1 MALPLRLRP
10 CPAMTPSLHIL
21 WRDEHMVAVYK
32 PAGWLVHRTGL
43 DAGETR
49 FVMQTLRD
57 QLGQHVYPVHRLD
70 KGTCGVLV
78 MALHSDAARALS
90 QAFEHHATHKRYL
103 AMVRGWAPEAIDV
116 DHALRP
122 DDAPPDAAV
131 QDAHTRFRRLKQ
143 ATLHEAS
150 DAQFAS
156 TRVSLVEATPTTGRR
171 HQIRR
176 HLKHL
181 AHPIIGDA
189 THGKGPINRWWA
201 ERLGQQRLW
210 LHAWQLSVPHPVTGV
225 AMAFDSGLAWPGPGV
240 WGSNLSAIAAHDGL
254 HASPCADWQHLF
266 TRLAWEDAPEA
277 HTPPDC
283 TPMHS
288 PKRLG
293 PGS

>member
-1 MALPLRLRP
+1 MPHP
-10 CPAMTPSLHIL
+10 LHIL
-21 WRDEHMVAVYK
+21 WRDEHLVAVYK

-57 QLGQHVYPVHRLD
+57 QLGQHVFPVHRLD

-90 QAFEHHATHKRYL
+90 QAFENHATHKRYL
-103 AMVRGWAPEAIDV
+103 AMVRGWAPVAIEV

-131 QDAHTRFRRLKQ
+131 QDAHTRFRRLAQ
-143 ATLHEAS
+143 LTLPEAS
-150 DAQFAS
+150 DARFAS
-156 TRVSLVEATPTTGRR
+156 TRASLVEAVPTTGRR

-181 AHPIIGDA
+181 AHPILGDA
-189 THGKGPINRWWA
+189 THGKGHINRWWA

-210 LHAWQLSVPHPVTGV
+210 LHAWQLTVPHPVSGV
-225 AMAFDSGLAWPGPGV
+225 EMTFDSGLQWPVFGGCGTAQNTP
-240 WGSNLSAIAAHDGL
+240 DPT
-254 HASPCADWQHLF
+254 ASPTADWQQLF
-266 TRLAWEDAPEA
+266 ARLPWDNPNE
-277 HTPPDC
+277 TP
-283 TPMHS
+283 S
-288 PKRLG
+288 A
-293 PGS
+293 